1 MLNMSSQPCL
11 TWEHPEPHSH
21 MGSLDL
27 NSFFKI
33 YIPFPKMIMARDFKK
48 KLVEVIRVMKMST
61 SLVLATLGMGW
72 MRGMQ
77 I

>member
-1 MLNMSSQPCL
+1 
-11 TWEHPEPHSH
+11 
-21 MGSLDL
+21 
-27 NSFFKI
+27 
-33 YIPFPKMIMARDFKK
+33 MIMARDFKK